1 MRSANSTDAG
11 KNLSTGIQ
19 TWSRNMTRPRMI
31 FPKARNTVAS
41 KPESTDDY
49 QIYAT
54 YRRTTEGAY
63 MGQLKVVRKTD
74 GRLLFPFAGS
84 PDIGP
89 YNDGEEAR
97 FAAQRH
103 GETVVQS
110 DLDNPEP

>member
-1 MRSANSTDAG
+1 
-11 KNLSTGIQ
+11 
-19 TWSRNMTRPRMI
+19 MTRPRMI
-31 FPKARNTVAS
+31 FPKARNAVAS
-41 KPESTDDY
+41 RPESAEDY

-54 YRRTTEGAY
+54 YRRTTEGSY

-74 GRLLFPFAGS
+74 GRLLFPFTGA

-89 YNDGEEAR
+89 FTDGDLAR
-97 FAAQRH
+97 EAAQRH